1 MSTNKVVTTLGVVFA
16 AAAVGRFA
24 VNFHTIYKREKMK
37 RNDAILELIRNRP
50 DRVPEVEQVEVEDEL
65 PPVVLKEVKLPE
77 SDDVIETIVTPT
89 GDNVVS
95 VSRMRVP
102 EVEQVEVDLAIPDF
116 WTSFKGRIKRPDVIS
131 VEVEDFTEGV
141 VPPAKGFHHCSLG
154 DQQGILHATK
164 NHITVVI
171 HVKGSEFIGLS
182 TINGRFGSD
191 TYGLALTLDQVKNF
205 ISGR

>member
-16 AAAVGRFA
+16 AAAVGRFT

-50 DRVPEVEQVEVEDEL
+50 D
-65 PPVVLKEVKLPE
+65 
-77 SDDVIETIVTPT
+77 
-89 GDNVVS
+89 
-95 VSRMRVP
+95 RVP

-164 NHITVVI
+164 NHITAVI